1 MARPLSGQPGSGL
14 HLHQRIGALLVDGDG
29 GLTDM
34 GRSFVAGQLQHAR
47 GLSALASPTVNSYK
61 RLHSGPEA
69 PSAAVWAHANR
80 GALIR
85 LSPAGPGGATIEYRS
100 ADPSANPYLL
110 FAGLII
116 SAAHGVGT
124 QLDMPPAVEEQSIGF
139 DPVATDSTRADLLPR
154 DLEEALS
161 ALQIDDVLA
170 DAFDPQL
177 LSRLLDGRRAE
188 AAEYRAQVTPWE
200 IDLYLGDA

>member
-1 MARPLSGQPGSGL
+1 L
-14 HLHQRIGALLVDGDG
+14 HLHQRVGGRLVTDDARLTEDG
-29 GLTDM
+29 
-34 GRSFVAGQLQHAR
+34 RAFIAGQLEHAR

-69 PSAAVWAHANR
+69 PSTAVWAHANR

-85 LSPAGPGGATIEYRS
+85 LSPAGTQGATIEYRG

-110 FAGLII
+110 LAGLII
-116 SAAHGVGT
+116 SAAHGLGT
-124 QLDMPPAVEEQSIGF
+124 QAELPPAFEEDIGSF
-139 DPVATDSTRADLLPR
+139 DPAADSSRAESLPR

-161 ALQIDDVLA
+161 ALQIDDVLV
-170 DAFDPQL
+170 DAFDAQL

-188 AAEYRAQVTPWE
+188 ASDYRAQVTPWE
-200 IDLYLGDA
+200 VDLYLEDA